1 MISEQDPSAESLALV
16 ARLRSRF
23 RGALLGL
30 AIGDALA
37 AAVQFARP
45 GSFAPVRDLLGG
57 GPFDLPRGA
66 WSDDTA
72 LSLALARSLLEQ
84 GRCDVDDQ
92 RERFRRW
99 QRDGEGSATG
109 ECLGITASV
118 ARALT
123 AGTPDPTL
131 ADGADALVR
140 TAPLAMF
147 RFGDERRLGED
158 LRCMAAVTSHQSTT
172 FEVVRDFGLTL
183 SAALAGRHA
192 PLEMHAVRRAG
203 EGNESA
209 RVLALAMQAVAES
222 TSWKQAVLQ
231 VVNQGGDAD
240 VVAAVCGQ
248 LAGAVYGV
256 DAIPLAWRAA
266 LVQRTAIEEMAD
278 ALLAEALIALA
289 ESSGDSAS

>member
-1 MISEQDPSAESLALV
+1 MSSEQEPSADSLALV

-30 AIGDALA
+30 AVGDALA

-72 LSLALARSLLEQ
+72 LSLALARSLLAQ
-84 GRCDVDDQ
+84 GRCDAEDQ

-99 QRDGEGSATG
+99 QRAGEGSATG

-118 ARALT
+118 SRALS
-123 AGTPDPTL
+123 AGTPDPSV
-131 ADGADALVR
+131 ADGPDALVR

-147 RFGDERRLGED
+147 RFGDERRLLED
-158 LRCMAAVTSHQSTT
+158 LRCMVSVTSHEPAT
-172 FEVVRDFGLTL
+172 FAAVKDFALVL
-183 SAALAGRHA
+183 SAALAGSHA
-192 PLEMHAVRRAG
+192 PLEGLVVHRASNG
-203 EGNESA
+203 SDAA
-209 RVLALAMQAVAES
+209 RVLALATQAVADT
-222 TSWKQAVLQ
+222 TSWKHAVLQ

-240 VVAAVCGQ
+240 VAAAVCGQ
-248 LAGAVYGV
+248 LAGAIYGLE
-256 DAIPLAWRAA
+256 AIPPGWRAA
-266 LVQRTAIEEMAD
+266 LVQREAIEETAD
-278 ALLAEALIALA
+278 ALLTEALIALA
-289 ESSGDSAS
+289 EAGEESAS

>member
-30 AIGDALA
+30 AVGDALA

-92 RERFRRW
+92 RERFLRW
-99 QRDGEGSATG
+99 QRHGEGSTTG

-123 AGTPDPTL
+123 AGGPDSTV

-140 TAPLAMF
+140 TAALAMF
-147 RFGDERRLGED
+147 RFGDEPRLLED
-158 LRCMAAVTSHQSTT
+158 LRSMASVTSHETTT
-172 FEVVRDFGLTL
+172 FEVVEAFGLTL

-256 DAIPLAWRAA
+256 EAIPLAWRAA
-266 LVQRTAIEEMAD
+266 LVQREAIEEIAD
-278 ALLAEALIALA
+278 ALLTEALIALA
-289 ESSGDSAS
+289 EASGESSS

>member
-1 MISEQDPSAESLALV
+1 MSTEQDPSAESLALV

-30 AIGDALA
+30 AVGDALA
-37 AAVQFARP
+37 ASVQFARP

-72 LSLALARSLLEQ
+72 LSLALARSLLDR
-84 GRCDVDDQ
+84 GFCDASDQ
-92 RERFRRW
+92 RERFCRW
-99 QRDGEGSATG
+99 QREGEGSATG

-118 ARALT
+118 ARALA
-123 AGTPDPTL
+123 AGVPDATM

-147 RFGDERRLGED
+147 RFGDERRLLED
-158 LRCMAAVTSHQSTT
+158 VNGMAGVTSHEPETV
-172 FEVVRDFGLTL
+172 EAVRDFALVLGT
-183 SAALAGRHA
+183 ALAGRHA
-192 PLEMHAVRRAG
+192 PLEMHAVRRTG
-203 EGNESA
+203 EVNEAA
-209 RVLALAMQAVAES
+209 RVLALATQAVADT

-248 LAGAVYGV
+248 LAGAIYGIE
-256 DAIPLAWRAA
+256 AIPLAWRAA
-266 LVQRTAIEEMAD
+266 LVQRETIEETAD
-278 ALLAEALIALA
+278 ALLTEALIALA
-289 ESSGDSAS
+289 EAGAELPP

>member
-1 MISEQDPSAESLALV
+1 MSSEQDPSADSLALV

-30 AIGDALA
+30 AVGDALA

-72 LSLALARSLLEQ
+72 LTLALARSLLEQ

-109 ECLGITASV
+109 ECLGITGSV
-118 ARALT
+118 ARALA
-123 AGTPDPTL
+123 AGAPDSTV
-131 ADGADALVR
+131 ADGADALAR

-147 RFGDERRLGED
+147 RFGDEPRLLED
-158 LRCMAAVTSHQSTT
+158 LRSMAGVTSHETT
-172 FEVVRDFGLTL
+172 TVEVVENFGLTL
-183 SAALAGRHA
+183 GAALAGRHA
-192 PLEMHAVRRAG
+192 PLEVHALRRVDQ
-203 EGNESA
+203 GNEAA
-209 RVLALAMQAVAES
+209 RVLALATQAVAET

-256 DAIPLAWRAA
+256 EAIPLAWRAA
-266 LVQRTAIEEMAD
+266 LMQREAMEEIAD

-289 ESSGDSAS
+289 EASGEPSS